1 MVFGLYLIRIMRLYP
16 LRNLIYLLVV
26 LFISTVSFGQSGA
39 GNVGIGTSSPDLSAV
54 LDMVAADKGLLI
66 PRVELTDLTDQITI
80 SNGNTISLLVYN
92 KSNINDIIPGF
103 YFWNGLRWSKISE
116 GNASMYSGTGA
127 PTNESPKFPTK
138 GDFYIELPNGNL
150 HRFDGD
156 TWNSLMGLSSDIGNL
171 LTMGSDGRYFLNPAL
186 IQSSITVENGLYK
199 NQNNTIELGGTL
211 EKPTSIQTSPANTLA
226 ISGLQNGDIIQDEVV
241 TVNPATGVLKKVN
254 ASSLV
259 TINESIHIG
268 EDGQT
273 MFQTPANIND
283 FKKVHVYRNGVRLT
297 ATYVN
302 SNTIKLEE
310 GVSCLAG
317 DEIRIVQYN

>member
-1 MVFGLYLIRIMRLYP
+1 MSIRP
-16 LRNLIYLLVV
+16 LRNLVFLLII
-26 LFISTVSFGQSGA
+26 LSISTVSFAQNGF

-66 PRVELTDLTDQITI
+66 PRVELTGLTDQVTI
-80 SNGNTISLLVYN
+80 ANGNTISLLVYN
-92 KSNINDIIPGF
+92 KSNINNIVPGF
-103 YFWNGLRWSKISE
+103 YFWNGHRWSKISE
-116 GNASMYSGTGA
+116 GNASMYSGTGV
-127 PTNESPKFPTK
+127 PTSESPKFPTI

-156 TWNSLMGLSSDIGNL
+156 TWNSLMGLSSDSGNL

-186 IQSSITVENGLYK
+186 IQSSITVENGLFK
-199 NQNNTIELGGTL
+199 NQNNALELGGIL
-211 EKPTSIQTSPANTLA
+211 AKPTSIQTSSDNTLA

-241 TVNPATGVLKKVN
+241 TVNPTTGVLKKVN

-273 MFQTPANIND
+273 MFQTPSNIND

-297 ATYVN
+297 ATYIN
-302 SNTIKLEE
+302 TNTIKLEE

>member
-1 MVFGLYLIRIMRLYP
+1 MSIRP
-16 LRNLIYLLVV
+16 LRNLVFLLII
-26 LFISTVSFGQSGA
+26 LSISTVSFAQNGL

-66 PRVELTDLTDQITI
+66 PRVELTGLTDQVAIA
-80 SNGNTISLLVYN
+80 NGNTISLLVYN
-92 KSNINDIIPGF
+92 KSNINNIVPGF
-103 YFWNGLRWSKISE
+103 YFWNGHKWTKISE
-116 GNASMYSGTGA
+116 GNSSMYSGTGV
-127 PTNESPKFPTK
+127 PTSESPKFPTT

-156 TWNSLMGLSSDIGNL
+156 TWKSLMGLSSDSGNL
-171 LTMGSDGRYFLNPAL
+171 LTLGSDGRYFLNPAL
-186 IQSSITVENGLYK
+186 IQLAITVENGLYK
-199 NQNNTIELGGTL
+199 NQNNAIELGGTL
-211 EKPTSIQTSPANTLA
+211 AKPTSIQTSPDNTLA

-241 TVNPATGVLKKVN
+241 TVHPTTGVLKKVN

-273 MFQTPANIND
+273 MFQTPSNIND

-297 ATYVN
+297 ATYIN
-302 SNTIKLEE
+302 ANTIKLEE